1 MVDPDFANPD
11 FANPDLAD
19 ILVDMDFDFD
29 DMPNTQVS
37 LQLFFI
43 ISFHGYF
50 LAGFHDVH
58 MASLA

>member
-1 MVDPDFANPD
+1 MFDPDFANPD

-43 ISFHGYF
+43 ILDLSD
-50 LAGFHDVH
+50 LS
-58 MASLA
+58 MATS